1 MGDKREDHDCVQ
13 RLEWSF
19 FITTIN
25 KFYVHKKGQTICT
38 IFFLLQCFH
47 KKRKTWGLS
56 TTVLAHPMSFDVFL
70 SCLVQRSEH
79 HFYWC
84 LRRDARCSSDI
95 NPNAQI
101 FTFHLNVGKKMMK
114 IYSLQGYDEVP
125 RRQLGASIFSVALSR
140 MCVMY
145 STSFYTL
152 IWEVFTFLKATIG
165 SLSLC

>member
-13 RLEWSF
+13 RLELSF

-70 SCLVQRSEH
+70 SCLVQRNIT
-79 HFYWC
+79 FIDVC
-84 LRRDARCSSDI
+84 GGTPDALQILIQMPRYSRSISMLERNDENIFITRLWWSSPQAAWRV
-95 NPNAQI
+95 N
-101 FTFHLNVGKKMMK
+101 
-114 IYSLQGYDEVP
+114 
-125 RRQLGASIFSVALSR
+125 IFSSLEQDVR
-140 MCVMY
+140 YV
-145 STSFYTL
+145 FY
-152 IWEVFTFLKATIG
+152 IFLHFNLRSVHI
-165 SLSLC
+165 S